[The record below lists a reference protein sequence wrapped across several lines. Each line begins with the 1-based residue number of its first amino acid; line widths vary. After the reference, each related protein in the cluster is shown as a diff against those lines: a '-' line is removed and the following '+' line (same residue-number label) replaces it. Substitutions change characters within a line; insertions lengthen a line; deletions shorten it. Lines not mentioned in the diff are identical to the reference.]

1 MKITLKKYKEEPKM
15 IEAFCGEDNHQYLA
29 FVMHEDCVNDD
40 VINAALADTDEIEV
54 EISLVS
60 E

>member
-1 MKITLKKYKEEPKM
+1 MKLTLKRHSVDTAM